1 MKFIFALLIAG
12 PASAEGY
19 DLRAGDTQL
28 TATALEVRLR
38 GQIVT
43 FYDDGASEYY
53 DDDRYTYTYANDGG
67 TAYGY
72 WRIAED
78 GAVCVD
84 FVNGF
89 ARCDIYVMNDGRL
102 MLLDAGGSRFPVRP

>member
-1 MKFIFALLIAG
+1 MFGADALH
-12 PASAEGY
+12 
-19 DLRAGDTQL
+19 T
-28 TATALEVRLR
+28 RLS
-38 GQIVT
+38 GQIAT
-43 FYDDGASEYY
+43 FLYDGQPEYCPDG
-53 DDDRYTYTYANDGG
+53 RYTYTYSEDGG

-89 ARCDIYVMNDGRL
+89 SGCDFYAMNGGRL
-102 MLLDAGGSRFPVRP
+102 LIPDASGAGFPARP